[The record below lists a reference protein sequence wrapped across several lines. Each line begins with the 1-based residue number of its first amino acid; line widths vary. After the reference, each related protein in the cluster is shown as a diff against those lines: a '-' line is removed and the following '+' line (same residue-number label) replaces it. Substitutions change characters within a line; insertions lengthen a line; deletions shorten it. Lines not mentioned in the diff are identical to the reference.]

1 MGYFIT
7 KGTGLVSEAVR
18 REEPDQVGFIVKLC
32 SVTSQKYVE
41 EHDVVPESSF
51 QLSTV
56 CIRITPCMLCHK
68 VVAEMM
74 LSRT

>member
-1 MGYFIT
+1 MGHFIT
-7 KGTGLVSEAVR
+7 KGTGLISEIIR
-18 REEPDQVGFIVKLC
+18 REEPDQVGFIVLGH
-32 SVTSQKYVE
+32 QKYVE

-56 CIRITPCMLCHK
+56 CIRITPCMLRHK
-68 VVAEMM
+68 MVAEMM